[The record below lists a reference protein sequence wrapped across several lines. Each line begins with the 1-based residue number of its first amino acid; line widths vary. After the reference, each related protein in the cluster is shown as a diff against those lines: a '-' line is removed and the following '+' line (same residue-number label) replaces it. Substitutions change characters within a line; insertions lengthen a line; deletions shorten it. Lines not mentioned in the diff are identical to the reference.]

1 MYILHFI
8 YPFIYGRHLNC
19 LYLWVIENNPAMNMG
34 VWTSPWDLAFNSFRF
49 MPQSGIA
56 GSNGYSIFT
65 FPPTILWPLDVK
77 SWLIEPTYWK
87 KAWLWKRLRLGGE
100 GGDRGWDGWMAS
112 WTQRTSLS
120 KLQEIVKDKEAWC
133 ATVHGVQS
141 VGHDL
146 ATGQHQITVYKSST
160 FSISSLILAVIY
172 F

>member
-8 YPFIYGRHLNC
+8 YSFIYGRHLNC

-133 ATVHGVQS
+133 AAVHGVQS